1 MARPKKTELSPQV
14 GTVNAGRKR
23 GNPDFVSSSF
33 YVPKQ
38 VNIRFDR
45 ALLALKANGFDVD
58 RSDVLSVLM
67 DRFTDAVDAAE
78 QQGDGSG
85 LDLDA
90 ILSAALEGSVVDT
103 AGLTYLKLQLRQ
115 QMERARGA
123 VSEYE
128 VLQQR
133 KDAANQQI
141 VSVLLAAIPDADLRQ
156 KLAAELTDGE
166 SSAPQG

>member
-14 GTVNAGRKR
+14 GTVTAGRKR

-33 YVPKQ
+33 YVPKA
-38 VNIRFDR
+38 VNIGFDR
-45 ALLALKANGFDVD
+45 ALLTLKAAGFDVD
-58 RSDVLSVLM
+58 RSDILSVLM
-67 DRFTDAVDAAE
+67 DRFSEAVAAAE
-78 QQGDGSG
+78 QQDDG

-90 ILSAALEGSVVDT
+90 ILSTALEGSVVET

-115 QMERARGA
+115 QMEQALGLVA
-123 VSEYE
+123 EYE
-128 VLQQR
+128 GMQQQ

-156 KLAAELTDGE
+156 KLAAGLADDD
-166 SSAPQG
+166 SSAPQA